1 MFWAIELVK
10 DQETREPLAPYGGSS
25 PEMNQIVNGIKAEGV
40 LPFVNFNRIHVVPPL
55 NISEDEL
62 NQGLD
67 VLEDVIT
74 NARF

>member
-1 MFWAIELVK
+1 
-10 DQETREPLAPYGGSS
+10 
-25 PEMNQIVNGIKAEGV
+25 MNQIVSGIKAGGV

-67 VLEDVIT
+67 VIEDVIT